1 MHDVQP
7 RPVRTGSDPRQL
19 SDFIALREEMAKL
32 THPARPDVNWAQ
44 VDTLSL
50 SLFELNGVELQT
62 GCWYTLARCHLARV
76 NGMNE
81 GLAIL
86 NALLSHQWTQLW
98 PQPVH
103 ARAEILNGLVQRL
116 QKLFRTFSLS
126 HTDLASLRQAEQQLA
141 MLDDI
146 LSRQGL
152 KHACQTASLMQQVH
166 SALIRLENSSPQEGI
181 ASAITLPSQ
190 ALTSRPAEEIA
201 SPLSR
206 LVYVIRP
213 EPEVSVEV
221 LHETLPS
228 PKRWPVFMAGVC
240 SALLIG
246 AVVLW
251 GWHYAHRFDG
261 AALALDASVAALP
274 KALTSEQIQTLRQG
288 NGQALATDNWLKQA
302 SSQLDELATIPPDWA
317 YQQGSALL
325 NQAQE
330 LLPGNSEVTQM
341 QKKWQQRLAGSTLPA
356 SSLTGW
362 HNGMM
367 QLQALSDRLNT
378 LDGQRGKYITVSELK
393 SIVYDMTNSFRQTVP
408 LEEQLR
414 QVASPSISDDEKIA
428 LYKIIEEHLK
438 GEIIIFSGYQN
449 QHMAAELN

>member
-1 MHDVQP
+1 M
-7 RPVRTGSDPRQL
+7 
-19 SDFIALREEMAKL
+19 
-32 THPARPDVNWAQ
+32 
-44 VDTLSL
+44 
-50 SLFELNGVELQT
+50 
-62 GCWYTLARCHLARV
+62 
-76 NGMNE
+76 
-81 GLAIL
+81 
-86 NALLSHQWTQLW
+86 
-98 PQPVH
+98 
-103 ARAEILNGLVQRL
+103 
-116 QKLFRTFSLS
+116 
-126 HTDLASLRQAEQQLA
+126 
-141 MLDDI
+141 
-146 LSRQGL
+146 
-152 KHACQTASLMQQVH
+152 
-166 SALIRLENSSPQEGI
+166 
-181 ASAITLPSQ
+181 
-190 ALTSRPAEEIA
+190 
-201 SPLSR
+201 
-206 LVYVIRP
+206 
-213 EPEVSVEV
+213 
-221 LHETLPS
+221 
-228 PKRWPVFMAGVC
+228 
-240 SALLIG
+240 
-246 AVVLW
+246 LW
-251 GWHYAHRFDG
+251 GWHYAHRVDG

-330 LLPGNSEVTQM
+330 LWPGNSEVTQM

>member
-7 RPVRTGSDPRQL
+7 RPVKTGSDPRQL

-44 VDTLSL
+44 VETLSL

-62 GCWYTLARCHLARV
+62 GAWYTLARCHLARV
-76 NGMNE
+76 NGMIE

-126 HTDLASLRQAEQQLA
+126 HTDLAPLQQAEQQLA

-152 KHACQTASLMQQVH
+152 KHACQTASLMQQVR
-166 SALIRLENSSPQEGI
+166 SALTRLENRSPQDGI
-181 ASAITLPSQ
+181 AAAITLPPQ

-201 SPLSR
+201 PPLSR

-213 EPEVSVEV
+213 EPEVSVDV
-221 LHETLPS
+221 MHETLPS
-228 PKRWPVFMAGVC
+228 PTRWPAFMAGVC
-240 SALLIG
+240 SALVVG
-246 AVVLW
+246 AVALW
-251 GWHYAHRFDG
+251 GWHYAHRVDG
-261 AALALDASVAALP
+261 AALALNASVAALP
-274 KALTSEQIQTLRQG
+274 KALSREQIQTLRRD

-330 LLPGNSEVTQM
+330 LWPGNSEVIQM

-414 QVASPSISDDEKIA
+414 QVASSSISDDEKIA

-449 QHMAAELN
+449 QHLATELN

>member
-1 MHDVQP
+1 MPEDVAPQF
-7 RPVRTGSDPRQL
+7 DKLLAQ
-19 SDFIALREEMAKL
+19 LRE
-32 THPARPDVNWAQ
+32 
-44 VDTLSL
+44 
-50 SLFELNGVELQT
+50 
-62 GCWYTLARCHLARV
+62 
-76 NGMNE
+76 
-81 GLAIL
+81 
-86 NALLSHQWTQLW
+86 
-98 PQPVH
+98 
-103 ARAEILNGLVQRL
+103 
-116 QKLFRTFSLS
+116 
-126 HTDLASLRQAEQQLA
+126 
-141 MLDDI
+141 
-146 LSRQGL
+146 QGL
-152 KHACQTASLMQQVH
+152 SQIAENPRYDFLLRLAQQFEQGGSQRWASRLTPWLTASLMQQVH

-181 ASAITLPSQ
+181 AAAITLPSQ

-251 GWHYAHRFDG
+251 GWHYAHRVDG

-325 NQAQE
+325 NQA
-330 LLPGNSEVTQM
+330 
-341 QKKWQQRLAGSTLPA
+341 
-356 SSLTGW
+356 
-362 HNGMM
+362 
-367 QLQALSDRLNT
+367 
-378 LDGQRGKYITVSELK
+378 
-393 SIVYDMTNSFRQTVP
+393 
-408 LEEQLR
+408 
-414 QVASPSISDDEKIA
+414 
-428 LYKIIEEHLK
+428 
-438 GEIIIFSGYQN
+438 
-449 QHMAAELN
+449 

>member
-1 MHDVQP
+1 MQ
-7 RPVRTGSDPRQL
+7 RTGSVGWSPSTVISPLEKTRVMTMIF
-19 SDFIALREEMAKL
+19 SAFAK
-32 THPARPDVNWAQ
+32 R
-44 VDTLSL
+44 
-50 SLFELNGVELQT
+50 
-62 GCWYTLARCHLARV
+62 
-76 NGMNE
+76 
-81 GLAIL
+81 
-86 NALLSHQWTQLW
+86 
-98 PQPVH
+98 
-103 ARAEILNGLVQRL
+103 
-116 QKLFRTFSLS
+116 
-126 HTDLASLRQAEQQLA
+126 
-141 MLDDI
+141 
-146 LSRQGL
+146 
-152 KHACQTASLMQQVH
+152 
-166 SALIRLENSSPQEGI
+166 
-181 ASAITLPSQ
+181 
-190 ALTSRPAEEIA
+190 LTSRPAEEIA
-201 SPLSR
+201 PPLSR

-213 EPEVSVEV
+213 EPEVSVDV
-221 LHETLPS
+221 MHETLPS
-228 PKRWPVFMAGVC
+228 PTRWPAFMAGVC
-240 SALLIG
+240 SALVVG
-246 AVVLW
+246 AVALW
-251 GWHYAHRFDG
+251 GWHYAHRVDG
-261 AALALDASVAALP
+261 AALALNASVAALP
-274 KALTSEQIQTLRQG
+274 KALSREQIQTLRRD

-330 LLPGNSEVTQM
+330 LWPGNSEVIQM

-414 QVASPSISDDEKIA
+414 QVASSSISDDEKIA

-449 QHMAAELN
+449 QHMATELN